1 MEVES
6 TSSSSGQADDDTSD
20 TDRSQDDAASGI
32 GCDGADTSNTSSG
45 RAEGANAWRRRV
57 GVRTWAK
64 RMLPHGLSETM
75 RVVLPCAGWD
85 APGQAL
91 RALQIPCNVVGAW
104 EVCPVASR
112 VLAKMYGGH
121 DQSILHLGP
130 SGDVCKVAVEDLPS
144 RCRVS
149 DQWPTV
155 PPVQPGWEGQSF

>member
-32 GCDGADTSNTSSG
+32 GCDGTDTSSASSG

-91 RALQIPCNVVGAW
+91 RALQIPCNVVGVW

-130 SGDVCKVAVEDLPS
+130 IGRRLQGGGGRSS